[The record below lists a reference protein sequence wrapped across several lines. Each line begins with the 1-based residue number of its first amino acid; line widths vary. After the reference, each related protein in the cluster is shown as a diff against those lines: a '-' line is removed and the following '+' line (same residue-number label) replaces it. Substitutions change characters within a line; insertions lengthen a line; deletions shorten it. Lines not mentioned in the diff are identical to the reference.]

1 MKIFKYILFVIS
13 TIMMMTSC
21 KEELDEFTLSDI
33 TITAQWA
40 GDHPIYNVEYTNCT
54 PEEVNEIGIKEKFI
68 DNQWGKDW
76 ENERVI
82 KLSTSNLTADDKYW
96 TSYPGDA
103 FEAFAYIICKNGRFR
118 SQITKVN
125 YPSVDTKITSATYT
139 IYYAGYGELTIRGTG
154 FKPKGASYRLASM
167 GPIFTD
173 KYHDYGITPTCIKI
187 DGYPLKHTGVTK
199 DTLYM
204 NGIAMPFQFEVESAS
219 IKSVSSKSIEM
230 GETITITI
238 DGTTDRYNYSP
249 DNMLISSMTESS
261 YTLMPVVKKT
271 GKVKLILK
279 DEKLGINVDEAEINV
294 HRTDWT
300 SVLNKNNLL
309 GSYMYDNLLYTI
321 ERKKITAYDC
331 NTGKVKKTYTIDS
344 KDYSYLDA
352 TINGDIMK
360 VLWYDI
366 DNGYRYMTTINLKN
380 SKCEITPFYSED
392 YYFRFDKNIGID
404 NGYEYRYESQYNDN
418 MKYEHIIQRRK
429 VGSNSSWEEVG
440 ILEDIDA
447 RISRYDDS
455 ASRIPNTLLLVKNGW
470 VYRSAYLA
478 DHYLI
483 AYKTRLN
490 SLKGKQE
497 TKPVGI
503 LSSKEEQTE
512 YTEWHDQQM
521 TTDGTNLYFKAIDI
535 NDQTILSKIELK

>member
-13 TIMMMTSC
+13 TITMMTSC
-21 KEELDEFTLSDI
+21 KEELDEFPLSDI

-40 GDHPIYNVEYTNCT
+40 GDHPTYKVEYTNCT

-125 YPSVDTKITSATYT
+125 YPAMDTKITSATYT
-139 IYYAGYGELTIRGTG
+139 IYYAGYGELTLRGTG

-238 DGTTDRYNYSP
+238 DGTTDRYNYSTA
-249 DNMLISSMTESS
+249 NMFLSNMTESS
-261 YTLMPVVKKT
+261 YTLMPVVKKS
-271 GKVKLILK
+271 GKVKFILK
-279 DEKLGINVDEAEINV
+279 DEELGINVDEAEINV

-300 SVLNKNNLL
+300 SVLNKQNLS
-309 GSYMYDNLLYTI
+309 GSYMYGNRLYI
-321 ERKKITAYDC
+321 YENKKITAYDC
-331 NTGKVKKTYTIDS
+331 NTGKVAKTYAIDH
-344 KDYSYLDA
+344 KNYEYFDA

-360 VLWYDI
+360 ILCYEPN
-366 DNGYRYMTTINLKN
+366 NGYRYITTLNLKT
-380 SKCEITPFYSED
+380 SKYETNPFYSED
-392 YYFRFDKNIGID
+392 YNYKFEKNIGID
-404 NGYEYRYESQYNDN
+404 NGYEYKYESQYNDDLL
-418 MKYEHIIQRRK
+418 YEHTILRRK

-440 ILEDIDA
+440 IMKDIDVQKT
-447 RISRYDDS
+447 RFDDYPAGS
-455 ASRIPNTLLLVKNGW
+455 LNTVLLIKNGW
-470 VYRSAYLA
+470 VYRSVYLRGQ
-478 DHYLI
+478 YLI
-483 AYKTRLN
+483 AYKTRLS
-490 SLKGKQE
+490 SLKGKEE
-497 TKPVGI
+497 TKPIGI
-503 LSSKEEQTE
+503 LSSIELEDRN
-512 YTEWHDQQM
+512 EWFEQQM
-521 TTDGTNLYFKAIDI
+521 TTDGTNLYFKAL
-535 NDQTILSKIELK
+535 NFNNQTILTKIELK

>member
-1 MKIFKYILFVIS
+1 
-13 TIMMMTSC
+13 MMTSC
-21 KEELDEFTLSDI
+21 KEELDEFPLSDI

-40 GDHPIYNVEYTNCT
+40 GDHPTYKVEYTNCT

-96 TSYPGDA
+96 TAYPGDA
-103 FEAFAYIICKNGRFR
+103 FEAFAYIICKNGHFR

-125 YPSVDTKITSATYT
+125 YPGVDTKITSATYT
-139 IYYAGYGELTIRGTG
+139 IHYAGYGELTLRGTG

-173 KYHDYGITPTCIKI
+173 RYHDYGITPTCIKI
-187 DGYPLKHTGVTK
+187 DGYPLKHAGVIK

-249 DNMLISSMTESS
+249 DNMFFSSMTESS
-261 YTLMPVVKKT
+261 YTLMPVVKNT
-271 GKVKLILK
+271 GKVKFILK
-279 DEKLGINVDEAEINV
+279 DDKLGIDVDEIEIDV
-294 HRTDWT
+294 HRTNWT
-300 SVLNKNNLL
+300 SVLNKNDLF

-344 KDYSYLDA
+344 KDYNYLDA
-352 TINGDIMK
+352 TIDGDIMK
-360 VLWYDI
+360 ILWYDM
-366 DNGYRYMTTINLKN
+366 DNGYRYITTLNLKN
-380 SKCEITPFYSED
+380 SKNEINPFYSED
-392 YYFRFDKNIGID
+392 YFYKFEKNIGID
-404 NGYEYRYESQYNDN
+404 NGYEYKYESELNEDLQY
-418 MKYEHIIQRRK
+418 ESTILRRK

-440 ILEDIDA
+440 KLADISVKYHKISYYNPESTNNILLI
-447 RISRYDDS
+447 R
-455 ASRIPNTLLLVKNGW
+455 NGW
-470 VYRSAYLA
+470 IYRSVYLNEQ
-478 DHYLI
+478 YLM
-483 AYKTRLN
+483 AYKTRLS

-497 TKPVGI
+497 TKPIGV
-503 LSSKEEQTE
+503 LSPIDLKDNA
-512 YTEWHDQQM
+512 WHDQQM

>member
-13 TIMMMTSC
+13 TITLMTSC
-21 KEELDEFTLSDI
+21 KEELDEFPLSDI

-68 DNQWGKDW
+68 DNQWGKEW

-118 SQITKVN
+118 SPITKIN
-125 YPSVDTKITSATYT
+125 YPTAGCKITSATYT
-139 IYYAGYGELTIRGTG
+139 IYHAGYGELTLRGTG

-173 KYHDYGITPTCIKI
+173 KYHDYGITPTCINI

-249 DNMLISSMTESS
+249 DNMFFSSMTESS
-261 YTLMPVVKKT
+261 YTLMPVVKNT
-271 GKVKLILK
+271 GKVKFILK
-279 DEKLGINVDEAEINV
+279 DDKLGIDVDEIEIDV
-294 HRTDWT
+294 HRTNWT
-300 SVLNKNNLL
+300 SVLNKNDLF

-344 KDYSYLDA
+344 KDYNYLDA
-352 TINGDIMK
+352 TIDGDIMK
-360 VLWYDI
+360 ILWYDM
-366 DNGYRYMTTINLKN
+366 DNGYRYITTLNLKN
-380 SKCEITPFYSED
+380 SKNEINPFYSED
-392 YYFRFDKNIGID
+392 YSYKFEKNIGID
-404 NGYEYRYESQYNDN
+404 NGYEYKYESELNEDLQN
-418 MKYEHIIQRRK
+418 ESTILRRK

-440 ILEDIDA
+440 KLADISVKYHKISYYNPESTNNILLI
-447 RISRYDDS
+447 R
-455 ASRIPNTLLLVKNGW
+455 NGW
-470 VYRSAYLA
+470 IYRSVYLNEQ
-478 DHYLI
+478 YLM
-483 AYKTRLN
+483 AYKTRLS

-497 TKPVGI
+497 TKPIGV
-503 LSSKEEQTE
+503 LSPIDLKDNA
-512 YTEWHDQQM
+512 WFDQQM
-521 TTDGTNLYFKAIDI
+521 TSDGINLYFKAV
-535 NDQTILSKIELK
+535 NHNSQTILTKIELK

>member
-13 TIMMMTSC
+13 TITLMTSC
-21 KEELDEFTLSDI
+21 KEELDEFPLSDI

-54 PEEVNEIGIKEKFI
+54 LEDVKEIGIKEKFI
-68 DNQWGKDW
+68 DNQWGKNW

-82 KLSTSNLTADDKYW
+82 KLSTSNLTANDKYW
-96 TSYPGDA
+96 TAYPGDA

-118 SQITKVN
+118 SPITKIN
-125 YPSVDTKITSATYT
+125 YPTAGCKITSATYT
-139 IYYAGYGELTIRGTG
+139 IYHAGYGELTLRGTG

-173 KYHDYGITPTCIKI
+173 KYQDYGITPTCINI

-249 DNMLISSMTESS
+249 DNMFFSSMTESS
-261 YTLMPVVKKT
+261 YTLMPVVKNT
-271 GKVKLILK
+271 GKVKFILK
-279 DEKLGINVDEAEINV
+279 DDKLGIDVDEIEIDV
-294 HRTDWT
+294 HRTNWT
-300 SVLNKNNLL
+300 SVLNKNDLF

-344 KDYSYLDA
+344 KDYNYLYA
-352 TINGDIMK
+352 TIDGDIMK
-360 VLWYDI
+360 ILWYDM
-366 DNGYRYMTTINLKN
+366 DNGYRYITTLNLKN
-380 SKCEITPFYSED
+380 SKNEINPFYSED
-392 YYFRFDKNIGID
+392 YSYKFEKNIGID
-404 NGYEYRYESQYNDN
+404 NGYEYKYESELNEDLQN
-418 MKYEHIIQRRK
+418 ESTILRRK
-429 VGSNSSWEEVG
+429 AGSNSSWEEVG
-440 ILEDIDA
+440 KLADISVKYHKISYYNPESTNNILLI
-447 RISRYDDS
+447 R
-455 ASRIPNTLLLVKNGW
+455 NGW
-470 VYRSAYLA
+470 IYRSVYLNEQ
-478 DHYLI
+478 YLM
-483 AYKTRLN
+483 AYKTRLS

-497 TKPVGI
+497 TKPIGV
-503 LSSKEEQTE
+503 LSPIDLKDNA
-512 YTEWHDQQM
+512 WFDQQM
-521 TTDGTNLYFKAIDI
+521 TSDGINLYFKAV
-535 NDQTILSKIELK
+535 NHNSQTILTKIELK

>member
-1 MKIFKYILFVIS
+1 
-13 TIMMMTSC
+13 MMTSC
-21 KEELDEFTLSDI
+21 KEELDEFPLSDI

-40 GDHPIYNVEYTNCT
+40 GDHPTYNVEYTNCT

-68 DNQWGKDW
+68 DNQWGKKWD
-76 ENERVI
+76 NERVI

-103 FEAFAYIICKNGRFR
+103 FEAFAYIICKNGHFR

-125 YPSVDTKITSATYT
+125 YPGVDTKITSATYT
-139 IYYAGYGELTIRGTG
+139 IHYAGYGELTLRGTG

-173 KYHDYGITPTCIKI
+173 RYHDYGITPTCIKI
-187 DGYPLKHTGVTK
+187 DRYPLKHAGVIK

-238 DGTTDRYNYSP
+238 DGTTDRYDYSP
-249 DNMLISSMTESS
+249 DNMFFSSMTESS
-261 YTLMPVVKKT
+261 YTLMPVVKNT
-271 GKVKLILK
+271 GKVKFILK
-279 DEKLGINVDEAEINV
+279 DDKLGIDVDEIEIDV
-294 HRTDWT
+294 HRTNWT
-300 SVLNKNNLL
+300 SVLNKNDLF

-344 KDYSYLDA
+344 KDYNYLDA
-352 TINGDIMK
+352 TIDGDIMK
-360 VLWYDI
+360 ILWYDM
-366 DNGYRYMTTINLKN
+366 DNGYRYITTLNLKN
-380 SKCEITPFYSED
+380 SKNEINPFYSED
-392 YYFRFDKNIGID
+392 YFYKFEKNIGID
-404 NGYEYRYESQYNDN
+404 NGYEYKYESELNEDLQN
-418 MKYEHIIQRRK
+418 ESTILRRK

-440 ILEDIDA
+440 KLADISVKYHKISYYNPESTNNILLI
-447 RISRYDDS
+447 R
-455 ASRIPNTLLLVKNGW
+455 NGW
-470 VYRSAYLA
+470 IYRSVYLNEQ
-478 DHYLI
+478 YLM
-483 AYKTRLN
+483 AYKTRLS

-497 TKPVGI
+497 TKPIGV
-503 LSSKEEQTE
+503 LSPIDLKDNA
-512 YTEWHDQQM
+512 WFDQQM
-521 TTDGTNLYFKAIDI
+521 TSDGINLYFKAV
-535 NDQTILSKIELK
+535 NHNSQTILTKIELK